1 MNKFTSIESIY
12 KYYYKDIYRYIYSL
26 CRNTSWTEDIVQ
38 ETFYRSYDHLNDLD
52 KERVKPW
59 LFRVAYNTF
68 VDMYRKEKRHRE
80 HVHTMELSFKRSAM
94 DEVLVK
100 ERIDEWMLLTE
111 ELTTSQRNILQ
122 LRDYHDF
129 TYDEISKL
137 TGLTLAN
144 VKVQLFRARKAMN
157 TKLKGDENNEM

>member
-12 KYYYKDIYRYIYSL
+12 KHYYKDVYRYIYSL

-38 ETFYRSYDHLNDLD
+38 ETFYRSYDHLGDLES
-52 KERVKPW
+52 ERVKPW

-68 VDMYRKEKRHRE
+68 VDMYRKEKRHQE
-80 HVHTMELSFKRSAM
+80 HAKSLEVQSMRSAM

-100 ERIDEWMLLTE
+100 ERIDEWMSLTE
-111 ELTTSQRNILQ
+111 ELTTSQRNIVQ

-157 TKLKGDENNEM
+157 QKLKGDEQNEM